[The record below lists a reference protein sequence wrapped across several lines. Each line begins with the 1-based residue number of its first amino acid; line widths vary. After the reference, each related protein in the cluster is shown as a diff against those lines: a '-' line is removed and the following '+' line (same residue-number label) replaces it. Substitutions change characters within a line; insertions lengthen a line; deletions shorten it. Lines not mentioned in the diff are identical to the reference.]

1 MQWIVIGVLM
11 VVVLGFLVLRDRK
24 KQGGGASQSKKKVT
38 PSLQEFLPIETFDPS
53 GAVVV
58 NGQYRRL
65 IHIGD
70 LNLFS
75 MATEEIRAARDR
87 FKNMLMRLDNP
98 FQISVQARRANYTD
112 FVDYAKS
119 TIAETTKAYDNE
131 VFMGYADEL
140 LRYLQDEAQ
149 KPRTDRE
156 NLFVVTVLPKMGGE
170 EAQAQLERLD
180 QEQAYVEQGFSSI
193 GVPYKTLDAVEVVEA
208 VQNFWDRD
216 RAVSQRY
223 RDALERR
230 THATKVD
237 GDDEMVEGNAN
248 ATVQAKK
255 GTGEEGVRRGSKRVG

>member
-1 MQWIVIGVLM
+1 MQWILIGGVM
-11 VVVLGFLVLRDRK
+11 VVVVGLLVLRERK
-24 KQGGGASQSKKKVT
+24 KHGGASRSKKKVT
-38 PSLQEFLPIETFDPS
+38 PSLQEFLPIEKFDPS
-53 GAVVV
+53 GAVIV
-58 NGQYRRL
+58 NGRYRRL

-112 FVDYAKS
+112 FVDYARS
-119 TIAETTKAYDNE
+119 TMTETTKAYGNE
-131 VFMGYADEL
+131 VFTEYANEL

-170 EAQAQLERLD
+170 EAEAQLERLD

-193 GVPYKTLDAVEVVEA
+193 GVPYQTLDAVEVVEA

-223 RDALERR
+223 RDALRRR
-230 THATKVD
+230 THAPRVE
-237 GDDEMVEGNAN
+237 GDDEMGGTMD
-248 ATVQAKK
+248 ATIQPQKS
-255 GTGEEGVRRGSKRVG
+255 TGEEGVRRGSQRIG

>member
-1 MQWIVIGVLM
+1 MQWIFIGGVM
-11 VVVLGFLVLRDRK
+11 VVIVALLVLRERT
-24 KQGGGASQSKKKVT
+24 KQGGAARSSKKKVT
-38 PSLQEFLPIETFDPS
+38 PSLQEFLPIERFDPS
-53 GAVVV
+53 GAVIV
-58 NGQYRRL
+58 NGRYRRL

-119 TIAETTKAYDNE
+119 TIAETTKAYANP
-131 VFMGYADEL
+131 VFTEYANEL
-140 LRYLQDEAQ
+140 LRYLQEEAQ

-170 EAQAQLERLD
+170 EAGAQLERLD

-223 RDALERR
+223 RDALGRR
-230 THATKVD
+230 THAPKVE
-237 GDDEMVEGNAN
+237 GDDEREGTLD

-255 GTGEEGVRRGSKRVG
+255 GTGEESIRRGSKRVG